1 MKIQRKTN
9 LMENYQKRVLDEK
22 ADLEVKLISL
32 TQFINSIN
40 FAILVEEESL
50 LLFDQL
56 IAMREYFNILKL
68 RVARF

>member
-1 MKIQRKTN
+1 
-9 LMENYQKRVLDEK
+9 MENYQKRVLDEK